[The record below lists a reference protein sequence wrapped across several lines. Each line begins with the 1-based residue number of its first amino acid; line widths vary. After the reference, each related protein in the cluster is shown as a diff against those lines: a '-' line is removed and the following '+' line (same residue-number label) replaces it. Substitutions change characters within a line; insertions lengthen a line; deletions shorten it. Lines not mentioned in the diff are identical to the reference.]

1 MVLNYSKWDA
11 IGDSDDDDAKT
22 QPAAKPGPPKK
33 SIDQQLLEA
42 YNSDPSKIDELER
55 TSGPRRDGEATETDG
70 ERKSRRPWPSR
81 TSSSRCW
88 ATTSRP
94 SPRRRQRQRAAAR
107 RAAAPEI
114 LMPDVFQRQP
124 TADDRNLVVTV
135 SLPGVAKGATK
146 LDISESDIRLYAPA
160 PPRGGRDRE
169 YRLNA
174 KLARRVLSDQA
185 KAKWK
190 SRPSGRR
197 DHPDA
202 RRALKAGGGQ
212 RAARAAR
219 RHAHVR
225 RADGV
230 PCRAVSPFGM
240 GYGYGGYGYGGP
252 NVGAI
257 VGLSIIDSIA
267 QEQRRSAYIRQQLE
281 TQRGSARP
289 GGHRPAAKMLAAQ
302 DARIAELKQV
312 EQK

>member
-11 IGDSDDDDAKT
+11 IGDSDDDDTKT

-42 YNSDPSKIDELER
+42 YNSDPSKIDELEKNVKDVR
-55 TSGPRRDGEATETDG
+55 LKLEEAKRLRDLANAPPPQPGQVAKGIKKAVSSQSETLTDELAALQRQQASLDAQAAKLRQLEQCGDQAALLDFFAGEGLSHEQIQRGLTGDAEAMFAQLAETEKATETDG
-70 ERKSRRPWPSR
+70 ERKSREALALADQLEQVLGDDEPPV
-81 TSSSRCW
+81 
-88 ATTSRP
+88 
-94 SPRRRQRQRAAAR
+94 AAAPP
-107 RAAAPEI
+107 AAPAAPPPPPPLAPEI

-190 SRPSGRR
+190 S
-197 DHPDA
+197 
-202 RRALKAGGGQ
+202 KA
-212 RAARAAR
+212 
-219 RHAHVR
+219 
-225 RADGV
+225 
-230 PCRAVSPFGM
+230 
-240 GYGYGGYGYGGP
+240 
-252 NVGAI
+252 
-257 VGLSIIDSIA
+257 
-267 QEQRRSAYIRQQLE
+267 EQLVVTIPTLA
-281 TQRGSARP
+281 
-289 GGHRPAAKMLAAQ
+289 GH
-302 DARIAELKQV
+302 
-312 EQK
+312 